1 MKKISLII
9 LLLCAGTIIYAQT
22 DNKPVLPPAELIK
35 ANITNYDFGKI
46 IQGKP
51 VTYDFIIT
59 NTGTEPLKL
68 DDVHASCGCTTP
80 LWSKDPIAAGGTS
93 KINVGFNAM
102 AYGPFEKT
110 ITIAYNNGQTKLLT
124 IKGEVRK
131 TADNSVPGNSIIE
144 LLKQ

>member
-1 MKKISLII
+1 MKKISLIM
-9 LLLCAGTIIYAQT
+9 LFLCATAIIYAQT
-22 DNKPVLPPAELIK
+22 DIKATTQPAELIK
-35 ANITNYDFGKI
+35 ANVTNYDFGKI

-59 NTGTEPLKL
+59 NTGTEALKL

-80 LWSKDPIAAGGTS
+80 LWSKEPIAPGATS
-93 KINVGFNAM
+93 KINVGFNAL

-110 ITIAYNNGQTKLLT
+110 ITISYNNGQSKLLT

-131 TADNSVPGNSIIE
+131 TADNSVPGNSILE

>member
-1 MKKISLII
+1 MKKISLLI
-9 LLLCAGTIIYAQT
+9 LLVCASSFIYAQT
-22 DNKPVLPPAELIK
+22 DNKTVSQPAELIK
-35 ANITNYDFGKI
+35 ANVTNYDFGKI
-46 IQGKP
+46 VQGKP

-59 NTGTEPLKL
+59 NTGTEALKL

-80 LWSKDPIAAGGTS
+80 LWSKDAIAPGATS
-93 KINVGFNAM
+93 KINVGFNAL

-110 ITIAYNNGQTKLLT
+110 ITIAYNNGQSKLLT

-131 TADNSVPGNSIIE
+131 TADNSVPANSILE